1 MGSPIHSEVWVQ
13 TTMLTFSGWIRR
25 THLLLLAKYFLAF
38 FSVVSHGV
46 WSAESSVKLDPIF
59 SLSLEELTEVKI
71 ITLTRQPE
79 NLSRSFASTY
89 VISSSE
95 LTQLG
100 ARTIYDALQ
109 HIPGINKGVGQ
120 FGEHTLALRGVRSSY
135 SEKILILMDSH
146 VINDV
151 RSGSASYQYL
161 DKMAIE
167 NIDRIEVVLG
177 TGSSVYGSN
186 AFLGMVNII
195 TKEGAETSNNIDIH
209 SSLEFDQH
217 SSIANSVNV
226 FYSDS
231 FENGYRVALNV
242 LARDDKGVRLEVD
255 RDVFGQS
262 GLAATEQAIQE
273 VYFKLNH
280 TFLSIKGR
288 FYTRDSGDYYGLFN
302 VLNDHSKQSAK
313 YGFLD
318 VSYKADLS
326 PDTRMEFAAYYDH
339 QKTDNNYEAIPAGI
353 IPPSS
358 GFYPWNDTGFLART
372 MAQESIYGS
381 DVRFRHDALEG
392 HVISAGFSYRNE
404 RLHDTGVIANY
415 DPLPL
420 AEVTNISKTNNWIL
434 PAEREIFSV
443 YGQDLWALTDELSLS
458 LDGRYDDYSDFG
470 SSFNPRLG
478 ASWQVNERYRM
489 RINVGRAFRA
499 PDFLSMYLT
508 NSPSVIGNENLVAEE
523 IDSREIG
530 LTYQP
535 FKQILMEA
543 TVYNNNL
550 TNLIGVGNTS
560 FQYQNNEKVK
570 VHGIDIGYRHQLN
583 KRLLLNVNYSRLKY
597 HFGSLYNHPMVP
609 KESASAIFDWSILDS
624 VHWNINAYWQ
634 SISPRASTDIR
645 EDLPEYVVLNTT
657 WNMQLDGHLSAHFSV
672 MNLMDKDYSYPA
684 SANTYEDDYPAPARS
699 FFTGF
704 NYKIY

>member
-1 MGSPIHSEVWVQ
+1 
-13 TTMLTFSGWIRR
+13 MLTFSSWVQKYD
-25 THLLLLAKYFLAF
+25 LSLLAKYLLVLF
-38 FSVVSHGV
+38 FVVASHGV
-46 WSAESSVKLDPIF
+46 GSAESTVKLDPIF
-59 SLSLEELTEVKI
+59 SLSLEELTQVEI

-79 NLSRSFASTY
+79 KLSNSFASTY
-89 VISSSE
+89 VISSAE

-109 HIPGINKGVGQ
+109 HIPGINTGVGQ

-135 SEKILILMDSH
+135 SEKVLILMDSH

-161 DKMAIE
+161 DKMAIK

-195 TKEGAETSNNIDIH
+195 TREGGETSNNVNIH
-209 SSLEFDQH
+209 SSMEFDQH
-217 SSIANSVNV
+217 SSVASSANV
-226 FYSDS
+226 FYSDR

-242 LARDDKGVRLEVD
+242 LARDDKGVRLDVD

-262 GLAATEQAIQE
+262 GLAATEQTIQE
-273 VYFKLNH
+273 VYFKLNN
-280 TFLSIKGR
+280 TSLSVKGR

-318 VSYKADLS
+318 ASYQIDLS
-326 PDTRMEFAAYYDH
+326 PSTRMEVAAYYDH

-358 GFYPWNDTGFLART
+358 DFYPWNDTGFLGRS

-381 DVRFRHDALEG
+381 DLRFRHDALEG
-392 HVISAGFSYRNE
+392 HVISTGFSYRNE

-420 AEVTNISKTNNWIL
+420 VEVTNVSETNNWIL
-434 PAEREIFSV
+434 PAERYIYSL
-443 YGQDLWALTDELSLS
+443 YSQDSWALTDELSLS
-458 LDGRYDDYSDFG
+458 LDGRYDNYSDFG

-478 ASWQVNERYRM
+478 ASWQVNERYRV

-508 NSPSVIGNENLVAEE
+508 NNPSVIGNENLVAEE

-530 LTYQP
+530 VTYQP
-535 FKQILMEA
+535 SKHVLMEA

-550 TNLIGVGNTS
+550 TNLIGVGDTS

-583 KRLLLNVNYSRLKY
+583 KRLLLNINYSRLTY
-597 HFGSLYNHPMVP
+597 HYGSLYNHPMVP
-609 KESASAIFDWSILDS
+609 KGSASVIFDWSILDS

-634 SISPRASTDIR
+634 SISPRASTDVR
-645 EDLPEYVVLNTT
+645 EDLSGYAVLNTT
-657 WNMQLDGHLSAHFSV
+657 WNIQLYGQLSAHFSI

-684 SANTYEDDYPAPARS
+684 SANTYEGDYPAPTRS
-699 FFTGF
+699 FSTGF
-704 NYKIY
+704 NYKLY